1 MERVCGHEETAKKRR
16 DAVCDCTPH
25 HYEEMISQDTP
36 CDFVTQ
42 NSKEVAVI
50 NVEGRNKLYSPPPS
64 DMDRYINSL

>member
-36 CDFVTQ
+36 SDFVTQ

-50 NVEGRNKLYSPPPS
+50 NMEGRTSCIPHRRPIWT
-64 DMDRYINSL
+64 DT

>member
-16 DAVCDCTPH
+16 DAVCDCMPH

-36 CDFVTQ
+36 SDFVTQ

-50 NVEGRNKLYSPPPS
+50 YVEDRNKLYSPPPS